1 MTLGKQ
7 CMNIMRSSRKRIEI
21 DLKTKKSPRVEEYND

>member
-7 CMNIMRSSRKRIEI
+7 CMNIMRGSRKRIEI
-21 DLKTKKSPRVEEYND
+21 YLKNKSPRVEEYND